1 MLGAPM
7 ESPLELLRRAV
18 EDGDLPAARAAM
30 EAFRRATHQTNQIAA
45 EVLHELRQPLLG
57 IKAYAQMMD
66 EAAQPGSPLALLL
79 VQVERMEQIISDF
92 TRIAADK
99 PAPKER
105 LALAVPA
112 QSAVKQFAINS
123 DASRI
128 SLEVE
133 VAADVEVTG
142 NARLLEQLVL
152 NLLNNAR
159 DALGGRGRI
168 KLIVTRESGAPAL
181 MVADWGPGIPADL
194 RDRIFDPY
202 VTGKARGSGLGL
214 SVCKRIAHE
223 HRATIGLAAPT
234 VFPDLP
240 PPATV
245 FRVIFTSA
253 SAEAPAPRKRLLV
266 VDDEAIIRMVF
277 KDLMG
282 KECDVIEAQTAEEA
296 MELLRAGPYDLIV
309 TDKNLPGLSGLDLA
323 QEARKADPN
332 SRVILMTGYP
342 SLITAQQAL
351 ELGVIDYLLK
361 PFDEIREV
369 REKIRSALAA
379 QPTARPP
386 RTHSQR
392 VDVYEDNPASARQIT
407 DALKMLG
414 MEPNVLTDA
423 IPVEGDPPAGVVV
436 SWDFSAAH
444 GKKAVELGRTLCR
457 GAPFVVLAEHLT
469 MDAALESLR
478 GGAAACLPKLLSDVR
493 ALSRELNRALK
504 LAPPS

>member
-1 MLGAPM
+1 M
-7 ESPLELLRRAV
+7 ENPLEALRKALD
-18 EDGDLPAARAAM
+18 EGDLAAARAAM
-30 EAFRRATHQTNQIAA
+30 ESLRRATHQANQLAA

-57 IKAYAQMMD
+57 IKAYSQMMD
-66 EAAQPGSPLALLL
+66 ENAAPGTPVSLLL
-79 VQVERMEQIISDF
+79 AQVERMEQIIADF

-105 LALAVPA
+105 LSLGAAAQNAVRHFGLNPE
-112 QSAVKQFAINS
+112 SL
-123 DASRI
+123 RI

-133 VAADVEVTG
+133 AAPDVEVLG
-142 NARLLEQLVL
+142 NARLLEQLAL

-159 DALGGRGRI
+159 DALNGRGRI
-168 KLIVTRESGAPAL
+168 KLVVSREDGAPTL
-181 MVADWGPGIPADL
+181 MVADWGPGIPPDL
-194 RDRIFDPY
+194 RDRIFEPY

-214 SVCKRIAHE
+214 SVCKRIAQE
-223 HRATIGLAAPT
+223 HGAQIGLASPMALK
-234 VFPDLP
+234 DAP

-245 FRVIFTSA
+245 FRVTFATAADAVS
-253 SAEAPAPRKRLLV
+253 RKRLLV

-296 MELLRAGPYDLIV
+296 IELLRAGPYDLII

-332 SRVILMTGYP
+332 SRVIIMTGYP
-342 SLITAQQAL
+342 SLVTAQQAL

-369 REKIRSALAA
+369 REKIRNALAA
-379 QPTARPP
+379 APPARAP
-386 RTHSQR
+386 RPHSLR

-414 MEPNVLTDA
+414 MEPNVLSEPTPA
-423 IPVEGDPPAGVVV
+423 EGDPPAGVVV
-436 SWDFSAAH
+436 SWDFSPAH
-444 GKKAVELGRTLCR
+444 GKRAVELGRQRCR

-493 ALSRELNRALK
+493 ALSRELSRALK
-504 LAPPS
+504 LSSPID

>member
-1 MLGAPM
+1 M
-7 ESPLELLRRAV
+7 ESPLELLRKAV
-18 EDGDLPAARAAM
+18 EEGDLPGARAAM
-30 EAFRRATHQTNQIAA
+30 ESFKRATHQTNQLAA

-57 IKAYAQMMD
+57 IKAYSQMMD
-66 EAAQPGSPLALLL
+66 ESAQPGTPVALLL
-79 VQVERMEQIISDF
+79 TQVERMEQIISDF
-92 TRIAADK
+92 IRIASDK
-99 PAPKER
+99 PAPRER
-105 LALAVPA
+105 LALAGPVQGAARHFQLNPDVA
-112 QSAVKQFAINS
+112 
-123 DASRI
+123 RI
-128 SLEVE
+128 SLEID
-133 VAADVEVTG
+133 AAPDVEVLG

-159 DALGGRGRI
+159 DALSGRGRI
-168 KLIVTRESGAPAL
+168 KLVVQRDNGVPTL
-181 MVADWGPGIPADL
+181 MVADWGPGIPPEL
-194 RDRIFDPY
+194 RERIFEPY

-214 SVCKRIAHE
+214 SVCKRIAGE
-223 HRATIGLAAPT
+223 HGASIGLASPMAI
-234 VFPDLP
+234 PDVP

-245 FRVIFTSA
+245 FRVTFAPSA
-253 SAEAPAPRKRLLV
+253 PEAAPARKRLLV

-296 MELLRAGPYDLIV
+296 IELLRVGPYDLIV

-332 SRVILMTGYP
+332 SRVIIMTGYP
-342 SLITAQQAL
+342 SLVTAQQAL

-379 QPTARPP
+379 QPPAAHVP
-386 RTHSQR
+386 RAHSLR

-407 DALKMLG
+407 DALRMLG
-414 MEPNVLTDA
+414 MEPNVLTEPT
-423 IPVEGDPPAGVVV
+423 PVEGDPPAGVVV
-436 SWDFSAAH
+436 SWDFSPAH

-504 LAPPS
+504 LSGPS